1 MSRTARHRRH
11 RGDPGAPGTDAVAH
25 ARQLAETFDDVL
37 GSSPSRRA
45 PRPVVSASWAR
56 SLAARVDPDRR
67 TPPVVY
73 APDELGDVRSAHP
86 LNEVMPL
93 LRGSLATLADE
104 AAHLVLV
111 TDAAGRV
118 LWREGAV
125 GLLGQAD
132 RVGLFPGTDW
142 SEAAIGTN
150 AMGTTLAVDAPVQIH
165 SAEHL
170 VRTYHAWTC
179 VAAPVHDPDTGR
191 LLGAVD
197 LSGPL
202 QTMHPVLAQLVS
214 TTALLAETHLRARM
228 AEADQRFLLRNVP
241 HLAVL
246 RGAGGALVTPT
257 GRVLATEPD
266 GRWPARVDLDEAT
279 ERVLLPDGREVR
291 VEPLAEGHL
300 LLATRQA
307 PRTGRPTRGAA
318 FSLRFTGNG
327 TPSAVL
333 DGRPLPLTL
342 RAAEILTALV
352 LHPAGLTADQLA
364 HLLYGDDGNP
374 TTVRVQ
380 VRRLRAVVGAD
391 VLGTRPYRLT
401 AAVDS
406 DFARVRRALRDGR
419 PAAAL
424 RGCAGPL
431 LPRSDATEVR
441 QLREELAAGL
451 RRAVLGTSDVDL
463 LHAYAVHPLG
473 EDDLAAHDRLLAL
486 LPDDDPRASR
496 VATRA
501 AQLRAEGWQPSGLET
516 PYTPGTAPGRGVD
529 RSREPWPPPGPPRAE
544 RGEPGGG
551 PSADRDTGRAQ
562 RRSGTA
568 PGRGVGR

>member
-1 MSRTARHRRH
+1 MSRTGRHPRH
-11 RGDPGAPGTDAVAH
+11 RGGPGLPGGDAVAH

-37 GSSPSRRA
+37 GGGPSRRS

-56 SLAARVDPDRR
+56 SLAAHVDPDRR

-86 LNEVMPL
+86 LSEVMPL
-93 LRGSLATLADE
+93 LRGALATAADE

-111 TDAAGRV
+111 TDAAGCV
-118 LWREGAV
+118 LWREGSV
-125 GLLGQAD
+125 GLLGRAD

-202 QTMHPVLAQLVS
+202 QTMHPLLAQLVS
-214 TTALLAETHLRARM
+214 TTARLAEAHLRARM
-228 AEADQRFLLRNVP
+228 AEADQRLLLRHAA
-241 HLAVL
+241 HLAGL
-246 RGAGGALVTPT
+246 RGAAGALVTPT
-257 GRVLATEPD
+257 GRVLAADPD
-266 GRWPARVDLDEAT
+266 GGWPVRVDLAGAT
-279 ERVLLPDGREVR
+279 GHAVLPDGREVR

-300 LLATRQA
+300 LVS
-307 PRTGRPTRGAA
+307 PRPARAVRRTPVL
-318 FSLRFTGNG
+318 SLRFTGG
-327 TPSAVL
+327 SPGAVL
-333 DGRPLPLTL
+333 DGRAVPLTL
-342 RAAEILTALV
+342 RAAEVLTALV
-352 LHPAGLTADQLA
+352 LHPEGLTADQLGC
-364 HLLYGDDGNP
+364 LLYGDDGNT

-380 VRRLRAVVGAD
+380 VRRLRALVGGD

-406 DFARVRRALRDGR
+406 DFAQVRRALREGR

-431 LPRSDATEVR
+431 LPRSEVAEVR

-451 RRAVLGTSDVDL
+451 RRAVLGSPDIDL
-463 LHAYAVHPLG
+463 LHAYVAHPLG
-473 EDDLAAHDRLLAL
+473 EEDLAAHDRLLAL
-486 LPDDDPRASR
+486 LPDGDPRSPR
-496 VATRA
+496 VALRA
-501 AQLRAEGWQPSGLET
+501 ARLRAE
-516 PYTPGTAPGRGVD
+516 
-529 RSREPWPPPGPPRAE
+529 
-544 RGEPGGG
+544 
-551 PSADRDTGRAQ
+551 
-562 RRSGTA
+562 
-568 PGRGVGR
+568 